1 MALLLLKRMAS
12 EQELIN
18 AFMMITLGRE
28 MIEPPEDIELEYEIH
43 PYDENRNIIKFSISS
58 SNVITHRTWTNVEL
72 NIVYEVTKD
81 PTEIITQFWN
91 NIIKQLV

>member
-28 MIEPPEDIELEYEIH
+28 MIEPPEDVELEYEIL
-43 PYDENRNIIKFSISS
+43 PYDENRNTIKFSINSHPL
-58 SNVITHRTWTNVEL
+58 NNQRNWTNVEL
-72 NIVYEVTKD
+72 NIVYDATKD
-81 PTEIITQFWN
+81 PTEIIKNFWN
-91 NIIKQLV
+91 NLIRQLV